1 MSTGIDRLATIAAD
15 LGAVLLIARDAKWF
29 SAIAEA
35 VEPAETFISGPARVI
50 DGETVVVAGK
60 WVRLIGI
67 DVAEVQ
73 TGWGRMAQEKME
85 MIVRYELTCR
95 LTGEKFN
102 RMEVCYC
109 TTPDGTDLA
118 QAIVATGWALA
129 CPIHDDRYVK
139 FEKSEAERAA
149 AAVNNIYIAPAF
161 LLQPRSSYCA
171 KRP

>member
-1 MSTGIDRLATIAAD
+1 MDTRIFVVSNLQ
-15 LGAVLLIARDAKWF
+15 
-29 SAIAEA
+29 SA
-35 VEPAETFISGPARVI
+35 
-50 DGETVVVAGK
+50 
-60 WVRLIGI
+60 WVRLIDI
-67 DVAEVQ
+67 DVAEVR

-85 MIVRYELTCR
+85 VIVRYDLTCR

-102 RMEVCYC
+102 RMEVGYC
-109 TTPDGTDLA
+109 TTPDGTDIA

-161 LLQPRSSYCA
+161 RLQPRSSCCA